1 MKKTFLCLLLGA
13 LCTPCTLTAQLKVQG
28 DGSTKGTLFF
38 TNTVKNNETVFS
50 RRIGLNDP
58 NNFDTTP
65 KSTFAIGSVGN
76 TSTTAYILYNNSVGM
91 QVRPASQTYVSLG
104 IQSLVAPT
112 FAQSNV
118 LYNPFNL
125 AVRGVAGNHSS
136 LTTKRSIGVSALLCD
151 KKDNG
156 SALYAGITES
166 EFTHDG
172 RYAAYINGNA

>member
-1 MKKTFLCLLLGA
+1 MKKTYLYLLLGV
-13 LCTPCTLTAQLKVQG
+13 LCLPGNLSAQLKVSS
-28 DGSTKGTLFF
+28 DGTTN
-38 TNTVKNNETVFS
+38 TNTVKNKETVFS
-50 RRIGLNDP
+50 KRVGLNLPDY
-58 NNFDTTP
+58 NSTP
-65 KSTFAIGSVGN
+65 VSTLSIGSVGN
-76 TSTTAYILYNNSVGM
+76 TSTTAYILYKNSVGM
-91 QVRPASQTYVSLG
+91 QVRPESQTYVSLG

-125 AVRGVAGNHSS
+125 AVRGVAGNHSR